1 MKKYVVTCTEITGV
15 AGKSLTS
22 GNAYTED
29 EFAPGVIADFVESGH
44 LKEYEEPKKMRTI
57 TITKDDI
64 AANPDKDW
72 KEGEQIE
79 IEA

>member
-29 EFAPGVIADFVESGH
+29 EFAPGVIA
-44 LKEYEEPKKMRTI
+44 EYEEPKKMRTI
-57 TITKDDI
+57 TITEDDI